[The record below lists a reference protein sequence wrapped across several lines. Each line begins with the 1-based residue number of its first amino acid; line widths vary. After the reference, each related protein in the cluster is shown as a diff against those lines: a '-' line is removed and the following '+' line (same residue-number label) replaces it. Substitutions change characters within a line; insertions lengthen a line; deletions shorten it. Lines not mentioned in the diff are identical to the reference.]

1 MAPAVPLESL
11 DFILGF
17 TAMPPPSALQAFNKR
32 PNTTFDEM
40 EFVSWRGITQ
50 MSAETQTKAPSKKRR
65 RTEAATGDDA
75 SPSAPATKAARA
87 AQTNALVAQFLSV
100 GEWNNMKTAERNTPA
115 FHTELCDAANTL
127 GLGLGH
133 EYEAHEPC
141 TCSCT
146 EHCHV
151 SATSEE
157 NHKHQQR
164 LIAHTKCL
172 IKVAPAPAAAKP
184 VPAVGADG
192 KPRGL
197 GEVDNGMDS
206 SDCISFLDMEG
217 SR

>member
-17 TAMPPPSALQAFNKR
+17 TAMPPPSTLQAFNKR

-40 EFVSWRGITQ
+40 EFMSWGGIAK
-50 MSAETQTKAPSKKRR
+50 MSAETQAKAPSKKRR
-65 RTEAATGDDA
+65 RTEAKVADA
-75 SPSAPATKAARA
+75 SPSAPSKAARA
-87 AQTNALVAQFLSV
+87 AQTNALVAQWLSV
-100 GEWNNMKTAERNTPA
+100 GEWNNMKTAERTTPA

-151 SATSEE
+151 SAASEE
-157 NHKHQQR
+157 NHKYQQR
-164 LIAHTKCL
+164 LIAQTKSL
-172 IKVAPAPAAAKP
+172 IPVAAVPAAKP
-184 VPAVGADG
+184 VPVPAVAADG

-206 SDCISFLDMEG
+206 SDCISFLDMQG